1 MANVIIYFHDPTE
14 GAALRRPVGDGVN
27 FTMARG
33 WDDLSGRL
41 SEGRPCDLIILEGAP
56 TGLKPDLARR
66 IKKIKDIPVLF
77 FEEKKPEAGPS
88 AGAECPPQSE
98 VWKEAAALACSADP
112 MEKARQFMDDNFREQ
127 LTLDQIA
134 AVAGISA
141 SYFCRRFKGR
151 LGESPITYLRNL
163 RIARASY
170 LLEHT
175 SLQLAEIT
183 QQSGFFSVSY
193 FCREFKKAIGI
204 SPIQHRRESGR
215 KKV

>member
-1 MANVIIYFHDPTE
+1 MADVIIYLHDPRE
-14 GAALRRPVGDGVN
+14 GVAVRRPVGEGVN
-27 FTMARG
+27 LTTARG

-41 SEGRPCDLIILEGAP
+41 TDGKPCDLIILEGAP
-56 TGLKPDLARR
+56 PGLKPDLARR

-77 FEEKKPEAGPS
+77 FEEKRADPVPA
-88 AGAECPPQSE
+88 AGAEGVKRNE
-98 VWKEAAALACSADP
+98 VWKEAADLARSEDP
-112 MEKARQFMDDNFREQ
+112 VEKARQYMDDNFRES
-127 LTLDQIA
+127 LTLEQIA
-134 AVAGISA
+134 EVAGISP
-141 SYFCRRFKGR
+141 SYFCRRFKSK

-183 QQSGFFSVSY
+183 SQSGFFSISY
-193 FCREFKKAIGI
+193 FCREFKKATGI
-204 SPIQHRRESGR
+204 SPIQHRREKGR